1 MDLAPAFSFYEGP
14 DLHVTIPIQRMTFM
28 TLEISS
34 KLSAHGVGFR
44 AAWSKLISAAA
55 PPRCGEISQNI
66 L

>member
-44 AAWSKLISAAA
+44 AA
-55 PPRCGEISQNI
+55 
-66 L
+66 